1 MGWERFSM
9 GLRFSTGLGLEVLRS
24 QCGIKMANR
33 NPAFCLSIF
42 QRGKYNLIWKC
53 DTLFHGRFSSAVYSK
68 GSVTYCGF
76 SIYYLFSGTSFV
88 VLTFCLWGHLKV
100 DCLFDLA
107 EELIKFNLLCIRQ
120 GICLSFWT
128 ELYVI
133 CSWGMF
139 FDAFSSSWAWKRF
152 LYICWIYFHAELFMY
167 YTMTLYS
174 WKL

>member
-1 MGWERFSM
+1 M
-9 GLRFSTGLGLEVLRS
+9 GLRFSTGWGLEGLGS

-53 DTLFHGRFSSAVYSK
+53 DTLFHSRFFSAAYSK

-100 DCLFDLA
+100 DCQLNLA

-120 GICLSFWT
+120 GICLSF
-128 ELYVI
+128 
-133 CSWGMF
+133 
-139 FDAFSSSWAWKRF
+139 
-152 LYICWIYFHAELFMY
+152 
-167 YTMTLYS
+167 
-174 WKL
+174 